1 MNMKSVNIP
10 DIKSVNELFEA
21 DNNIAIAE
29 VTKRVA
35 KALDELEA
43 IMQKLAEIGDNTKD
57 VTAETRVTAKL
68 THTLL
73 EQVVYDLKEVL

>member
-1 MNMKSVNIP
+1 MEDVK
-10 DIKSVNELFEA
+10 KQ
-21 DNNIAIAE
+21 AE

-43 IMQKLAEIGDNTKD
+43 IMQKLAEIGYNTKD